1 MPQRCQR
8 CIKANASLFQL
19 NYAVKLAC
27 SRAGG
32 VRIIERHALKYPKFR
47 SLLYIKFMGQWSM
60 VPQSSLN
67 DQACLNFRCPNNRSA
82 SFVNE
87 PVAEQRLQL
96 YEEKLTIEKR
106 LLSSKAMLEHYQG
119 PIKAGLARI
128 TLSLAGQVFL
138 ADANSSLAK
147 NMAKLAAVS
156 KKIHKT

>member
-1 MPQRCQR
+1 
-8 CIKANASLFQL
+8 
-19 NYAVKLAC
+19 
-27 SRAGG
+27 
-32 VRIIERHALKYPKFR
+32 
-47 SLLYIKFMGQWSM
+47 M

-67 DQACLNFRCPNNRSA
+67 DQACLNFRYPNNRSA

-119 PIKAGLARI
+119 PKAGLARI

>member
-1 MPQRCQR
+1 
-8 CIKANASLFQL
+8 
-19 NYAVKLAC
+19 
-27 SRAGG
+27 
-32 VRIIERHALKYPKFR
+32 
-47 SLLYIKFMGQWSM
+47 M

-128 TLSLAGQVFL
+128 TLRLAGQMFL

-147 NMAKLAAVS
+147 NMAKLAAVN
-156 KKIHKT
+156 KKFTRHKRQRPSSFTQIEMNELQQAV